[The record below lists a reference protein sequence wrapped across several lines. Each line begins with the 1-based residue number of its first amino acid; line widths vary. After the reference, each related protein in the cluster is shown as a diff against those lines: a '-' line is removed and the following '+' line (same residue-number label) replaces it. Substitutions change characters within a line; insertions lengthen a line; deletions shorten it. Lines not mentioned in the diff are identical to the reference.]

1 VKERLTEEEIN
12 TTYLVPELS
21 YLHPVPSTVWK
32 QIVWIPS
39 ILHRLTGLLL
49 AEELR
54 LQIHRD
60 TKIGVESL
68 PYSVNVSSVWSP
80 LLLQSEQPT
89 GVILPVADPR
99 LLPTSFRPRMNPK
112 NVDLLNLSADA
123 ELIWNVELLDSFSL
137 SDSTDDDLFNLT
149 LNSPDSTIAVPDD
162 ETLNLRFDISSLSSL
177 FGPSPGE
184 ILEALTLTG
193 SSDGYDMER
202 LETLGDSLLKLTIS
216 IYAFGRTYKENM
228 DEGQLS
234 LMRAQQ
240 ISNENLFRLGHE
252 KNLGNL
258 MAGQCFDVAN
268 SFLPPCFRPNGTLH
282 NGPIDQ
288 RLQQVVSSKHIA
300 DSVEVLFIV
309 RYSSLRYVL
318 IYIL

>member
-1 VKERLTEEEIN
+1 LTEEEIN
-12 TTYLVPELS
+12 TTYLVPELC
-21 YLHPVPSTVWK
+21 YLHPIPSTVWK

-54 LQIHRD
+54 VQIHREA
-60 TKIGVESL
+60 KIGVEFL

-80 LLLQSEQPT
+80 LLLQTEQPN
-89 GVILPVADPR
+89 GSILPVADPR
-99 LLPTSFRPRMNPK
+99 LLPTSFRPRMSPK
-112 NVDLLNLSADA
+112 NVDLLSADA
-123 ELIWNVELLDSFSL
+123 ELVWNVELLDSFSL
-137 SDSTDDDLFNLT
+137 SDSTDDDPLNLT
-149 LNSPDSTIAVPDD
+149 MNSPDSSTIAVPDD
-162 ETLNLRFDISSLSSL
+162 ETLNLRFDISSLSSV

-216 IYAFGRTYKENM
+216 IYAFGLTYKENM
-228 DEGQLS
+228 NEGQLS

-240 ISNENLFRLGHE
+240 ISNENLFRLGHQ

-258 MAGQCFDVAN
+258 MAGQSFDVAN

-300 DSVEVLFIV
+300 DSVEV
-309 RYSSLRYVL
+309 
-318 IYIL
+318 